1 MRFMDIFDHSCN
13 YEFDWLFLAAHMW
26 YDATIIEADT
36 TEDQS
41 GGVQEKVKFFVVG
54 FVWPSDNGLHV

>member
-41 GGVQEKVKFFVVG
+41 GGVQEKVRYFVVG
-54 FVWPSDNGLHV
+54 FV